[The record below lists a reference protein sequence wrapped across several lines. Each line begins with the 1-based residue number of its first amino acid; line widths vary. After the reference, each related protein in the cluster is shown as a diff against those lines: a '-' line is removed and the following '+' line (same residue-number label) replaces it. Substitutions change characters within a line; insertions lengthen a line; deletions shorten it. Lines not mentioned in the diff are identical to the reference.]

1 MKTGKH
7 VLPLVIKQ
15 VNSLDRIK
23 PNKIQGDVLHNVVRK
38 INNDL
43 L

>member
-15 VNSLDRIK
+15 VNSLSKIAANPLHRE
-23 PNKIQGDVLHNVVRK
+23 NKTKQGSEGCTP
-38 INNDL
+38 
-43 L
+43 